1 MVGWGLERKGI
12 IVLGKVL
19 EWVWMFLNKLERC
32 KDERIIRWRRER
44 ERKKSKEEWMKEIKV
59 V

>member
-1 MVGWGLERKGI
+1 MVGWGLEGKGI

-19 EWVWMFLNKLERC
+19 EWVWMFLDKLERC

>member
-19 EWVWMFLNKLERC
+19 EWVWMFLNKLDRC

>member
-1 MVGWGLERKGI
+1 MVGWGLEGKGI

-19 EWVWMFLNKLERC
+19 EWVWMFLDKLERC

-44 ERKKSKEEWMKEIKV
+44 ERKKSKEEWMKEKKV

>member
-1 MVGWGLERKGI
+1 MVGWGLEGKGI

-44 ERKKSKEEWMKEIKV
+44 ERKKSKEEWMKEKKV

>member
-1 MVGWGLERKGI
+1 MVGWGLEEKGI

>member
-1 MVGWGLERKGI
+1 MVGWGLEGKGI

-44 ERKKSKEEWMKEIKV
+44 ERKKSKKEWMKEIKV

>member
-1 MVGWGLERKGI
+1 MVGWGLEGKGI

>member
-1 MVGWGLERKGI
+1 MVGWGLEGKGI

-32 KDERIIRWRRER
+32 KDERIIRWRRVR

>member
-1 MVGWGLERKGI
+1 MVGWGLEGKGI

-19 EWVWMFLNKLERC
+19 EWVWVFLNKLERC

>member
-12 IVLGKVL
+12 FVLGKVL

>member
-1 MVGWGLERKGI
+1 MVGWGLEGKGI

-32 KDERIIRWRRER
+32 KDEWIIRWRRER